1 MKIMKR
7 ILTASLIA
15 LLNPISLNCM
25 ANEQFIA
32 KITNEDNPYEYNL
45 VIDSNADNRVIN
57 FFYKDVYQEGKR
69 VRREALDF
77 KVITKKELVLEQR
90 DKYLIM
96 GLKSN
101 NFDAELGGVI
111 TIDTL
116 YSGVNNSRKEYDLDL
131 TKDRSGWILVKTGKV
146 IKHIHIQS
154 NKMTILGTVGIKNLL
169 MN

>member
-77 KVITKKELVLEQR
+77 KVINKKELVLEQR

-101 NFDAELGGVI
+101 NFDSELGGVI

-131 TKDRSGWILVKTGKV
+131 TKDRAGWILVKTGKV

-154 NKMTILGTVGIKNLL
+154 NKMTILGTVGIKNLI

>member
-1 MKIMKR
+1 MKKMKK
-7 ILTASLIA
+7 ILTTSL
-15 LLNPISLNCM
+15 LVMLNTISLSIK

-32 KITNEDNPYEYNL
+32 KITNEDNPYTYNL
-45 VIDSNADNRVIN
+45 VIDSNEDNRVIN

-77 KVITKKELVLEQR
+77 KVINKKELVLEQR

-101 NFDAELGGVI
+101 NFDSELGGVI

-131 TKDRSGWILVKTGKV
+131 TKDRAGWILVKTGKV

-154 NKMTILGTVGIKNLL
+154 NKMTILGTVGIKNLI

>member
-1 MKIMKR
+1 
-7 ILTASLIA
+7 
-15 LLNPISLNCM
+15 
-25 ANEQFIA
+25 
-32 KITNEDNPYEYNL
+32 
-45 VIDSNADNRVIN
+45 VIK

>member
-15 LLNPISLNCM
+15 LLSPISLNCM

-77 KVITKKELVLEQR
+77 NVITKKELVLEQR

-154 NKMTILGTVGIKNLL
+154 NKMTILGTIGIKNLI